1 MRKLLLAL
9 LCCAIL
15 PAISWSQVKIKYT
28 GDPLPSKAVGK
39 IESMMGHMWDYYSS
53 MGLKEAME
61 VELKV
66 FKSKKEGY
74 RYMRGLYPDDPN
86 YIEQPHDKTMGG
98 GLAAV
103 YIPKKKL
110 AVLLGIEHGTD
121 EALTIIYHE
130 LSHHYT
136 RMLFKGATYPPIW
149 LNEGLAEHFE
159 CLKLK
164 RNGVVSEFPHA
175 NKGKVKTLIMLGD
188 LNVEKFL
195 NLTQKEFME
204 MQRNEGQTCYSLAH
218 VTVTVLLENLSVEQR
233 NTLISQLQKRP
244 VNSKVSDIVASI
256 YPGGLPALEKE
267 ILEFVS
273 R

>member
-1 MRKLLLAL
+1 MKKLLLAL
-9 LCCAIL
+9 LCCAVF

-28 GDPLPSKAVGK
+28 GDPLPGKAIGK
-39 IESMMGHMWDYYSS
+39 IESMMGYMWDYYSS

-74 RYMRGLYPDDPN
+74 RYMRSLYPDNPN

-136 RMLFKGATYPPIW
+136 RMLFQGSTYPPIW

-195 NLTQKEFME
+195 NLSQKEFME
-204 MQRNEGQTCYSLAH
+204 MHRNEGQTCYSLAH
-218 VTVTVLLENLSVEQR
+218 VTVTVLLENLSKAQINALVS
-233 NTLISQLQKRP
+233 TLQTRKP
-244 VNSKVSDIVASI
+244 AAKVSPIVDTI
-256 YPGGLPALEKE
+256 YPGGLPALEKA